1 MNRRVLIVTNTQ
13 DLHADI
19 VQSKLMDRGADPF
32 RIDLDQF
39 PKDFSVDLAYGP
51 SGQHGTLR
59 HLPSGDEIAL
69 SQIAATWVRKSA
81 KFGFV
86 SDDLG
91 AQEQAFAQAE
101 TEHLFLGLLHSLDC
115 FWMSHPKATR
125 AASWK
130 GEQLQRAVRMGFKV
144 PRTLMSNDPG
154 AVRRFQSTLDGPMV
168 FKTMSSPSLSAH
180 EVEPEQRAYRGL
192 PTTLITDELMEG
204 IESVRETPCQFQ
216 EHVAKDHELRVT
228 VIGKRAFAARIHSQ
242 LDSRTALD
250 FRDYSVEIPYEAA
263 TLPAELEARCVAFVR
278 SYGLE
283 FGAMDLI
290 VTPQDEI
297 VFLENN
303 PGGQFLFVE
312 QLVPE
317 LRMTDAVADLL
328 SHATARERCLAD

>member
-1 MNRRVLIVTNTQ
+1 MDRRVLIVTNAQ

-19 VQSKLMDRGADPF
+19 VQSKLRDRDANPF
-32 RIDLDQF
+32 RIDLDRF
-39 PKDFSVDLAYGP
+39 PRDYSVGLAYGS
-51 SGQHGTLR
+51 SGLDGSLR

-69 SQIAATWVRKSA
+69 SQVAATWVRKSA
-81 KFGFV
+81 KFAFI
-86 SDDLG
+86 SEDLG
-91 AQEQAFAQAE
+91 AQEKAFAQAE

-125 AASWK
+125 SASWK
-130 GEQLQRAVRMGFKV
+130 GEQLQRAARMGFRV
-144 PRTLMSNDPG
+144 PRTLMSNDPQ
-154 AVRRFQSTLDGPMV
+154 AVRRFRESLDGPIV

-192 PTTLITDELMEG
+192 PTTLVTDELMAG
-204 IESVRETPCQFQ
+204 IESVRESPCQFQ
-216 EHVAKDHELRVT
+216 EHVAKKHELRVT
-228 VIGKRAFAARIHSQ
+228 VIGDRTFAARIHSQ

-263 TLPAELEARCVAFVR
+263 TLPADLEARCIAFVR
-278 SYGLE
+278 SYGLQ
-283 FGAMDLI
+283 FGAIDLI
-290 VTPQDEI
+290 VTPRDEI

-303 PGGQFLFVE
+303 PVGQFLFVE